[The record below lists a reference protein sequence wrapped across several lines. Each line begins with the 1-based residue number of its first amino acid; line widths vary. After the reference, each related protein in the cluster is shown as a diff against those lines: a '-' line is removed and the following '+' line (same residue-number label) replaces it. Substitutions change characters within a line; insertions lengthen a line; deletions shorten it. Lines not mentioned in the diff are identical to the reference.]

1 MVGNRLIAEI
11 FNKSQHSVADHPK
24 LLKHLR
30 KVYDQIDDLDTFF
43 QDFVDCL
50 KCLLIHG
57 ERQTAVNLCL
67 DFSAKFATSFELEKE
82 PDEDDAECHPFYE
95 KLFNFI
101 LSNHNVRSQ
110 AVRFRVCQF
119 INRMLEEFNE
129 SACISADLF
138 DKIYD
143 AMLERIQDRIAAVR
157 VQAVVALQRLQD
169 PTNKECPV
177 IKALVFHLE
186 RDPHPEVRRAVL
198 KALGCNYF
206 TLEFVLVRLRDVKD
220 LVRRQAYIFISE
232 RVHVRTLSI
241 ANRVTILNLGLN
253 DKSTA
258 VTTMVQSKL
267 IPAWINAME
276 GSIFNFL
283 RGIDVEGCS
292 DIAIQVLQVWLKTLN
307 YKEVTAHLSMDGENL
322 VTIDTLKPEVALYWC
337 TAVGFLHS
345 EGVHAADALETIM
358 PEMTAFGKYVKDFVI
373 AKLSETD
380 EMEVLSMEFTVGK
393 LLEMAQYFDL
403 ADEAGRLNLRR
414 DFCELLQNE
423 KTSPSLTR
431 TMVKCISLIEPNL
444 DVRITKLLEVISE
457 LREPLT
463 QAEVLIPEAEQ
474 RKNKLEIAQC
484 RVQLNEL
491 KEELEHA
498 VEKQNFVGAQEIKQ
512 IIVVLETKLNELCS
526 RPTTH
531 DVEIFREERD
541 DPLTLLKCL
550 SIVCELLKNSPM
562 LKLTKELDQ
571 LLTSLILPCVERIDP
586 AVRNAAF
593 EALGCL
599 CTCDLELAKQRL
611 LLFVQAVQMDH
622 QLLQI
627 TTAKVLFDLVQ
638 LFGLASFE
646 DQESG
651 TSLASVLTDL
661 LDNEDVDVQTIAV
674 EGFAKL
680 LIASR
685 IESSMILSRLVIFLF
700 HPLTE
705 ENVRLRQVLHVFFPF
720 FASLDIANQQQLEAA
735 FLPTIKTIQKAPY
748 TSPLAEMDITMVV
761 KFFVD
766 LTQENLLVS
775 KPEVDHTIHDQLA
788 IQLCTESLRFP
799 DSNESKVYLKALLQ
813 LNMSFSNP
821 SNTRDLHTL
830 VQKMLRKM
838 KEKSSIRLVEQFES
852 IVKKHLAPPTEGLA
866 DSTANGSEMEIEPVV
881 TSSSRPSKP
890 RTRMLGSKQGTTLLM
905 DTTGGSDAE
914 ISQCSD
920 VFFSPEKTS
929 TQKEK
934 TCKKSTEVV
943 VEQMDSSST
952 ASSEKIGPSRTR
964 RQVNPRNTVVEN
976 LTLGESPPRRRTR
989 SMRSTVVS
997 SVDEDEDVIPP
1008 TPPRSK
1014 AKSTRKRR

>member
-30 KVYDQIDDLDTFF
+30 KVYDQIDDVDTFF

-67 DFSAKFATSFELEKE
+67 DFSAKFATSFELEKD
-82 PDEDDAECHPFYE
+82 PDEDDADCHPFYE
-95 KLFNFI
+95 KLFDFI
-101 LSNHNVRSQ
+101 LSKHNVRSQ

-119 INRMLEEFNE
+119 INRLLEELSE
-129 SACISADLF
+129 SASINAELF
-138 DKIYD
+138 EKIYD
-143 AMLERIQDRIAAVR
+143 AMLERIQDRIASVR

-206 TLEFVLVRLRDVKD
+206 TLEFVLIRLRDVKD

-253 DKSTA
+253 DKSPA
-258 VTTMVQSKL
+258 VTAMVQNKL
-267 IPAWINAME
+267 IPAWITAME

-283 RGIDVEGCS
+283 RGLDVEGCS
-292 DIAIQVLQVWLKTLN
+292 DIAVKVLQVWLKTLN
-307 YKEVTAHLSMDGENL
+307 YKEITTQLPMDDEKL

-337 TAVGFLHS
+337 TAVGYLHS
-345 EGVHAADALETIM
+345 EGVHAADVLETIM
-358 PEMTAFGKYVKDFVI
+358 PEMTAFGKYVKDFVT
-373 AKLSETD
+373 AKLAEKD

-403 ADEAGRLNLRR
+403 ADEAGRLNFRR
-414 DFCELLQNE
+414 DLCELLQNE

-491 KEELEHA
+491 KEELEQA

-512 IIVVLETKLNELCS
+512 NIVILETKLNELCS

-599 CTCDLELAKQRL
+599 CTCDLELAQQRL

-622 QLLQI
+622 QVLQI

-638 LFGLASFE
+638 LFGLSSFE

-661 LDNEDVDVQTIAV
+661 LDNEDADVQTIAV

-720 FASLDIANQQQLEAA
+720 FASMDIAHQQQLESAY
-735 FLPTIKTIQKAPY
+735 LPTIKTIQKAPC
-748 TSPLAEMDITMVV
+748 TSPLAEMDITQVV

-766 LTQENLLVS
+766 LTQESLLVS

-788 IQLCTESLRFP
+788 LKLCTESLRFP
-799 DSNESKVYLKALLQ
+799 DSNESKVYLKALLH

-821 SNTRDLHTL
+821 SNTRDLHSII
-830 VQKMLRKM
+830 QKMLRKM
-838 KEKSSIRLVEQFES
+838 KERSSIRLVEQFEA
-852 IVKKHLAPPTEGLA
+852 IVKKHLTPSTEDVA
-866 DSTANGSEMEIEPVV
+866 DSTVNGCEMEIEPVV
-881 TSSSRPSKP
+881 QPSSLSKKT
-890 RTRMLGSKQGTTLLM
+890 RTRMLGSKQGASLLM

-934 TCKKSTEVV
+934 TCKKSPEVV
-943 VEQMDSSST
+943 VEQVDSSST
-952 ASSEKIGPSRTR
+952 TSSEKIGPSRTR
-964 RQVNPRNTVVEN
+964 QQGNSRSTVVKN
-976 LTLGESPPRRRTR
+976 PNQDESPPRRRTR

-997 SVDEDEDVIPP
+997 SVDEDDDVIPP